1 MTVTTVAD
9 VPAAAAALAA
19 APSPVV
25 AIPVHNSYD
34 DAVRCLESV
43 LAHTGSQTA
52 ILVIDDAGCDRRL
65 VDRLATLAGRI
76 AGQVVIL
83 EHPTNE
89 GFVRSC
95 NDAFAATPGRD
106 VVLVNSDVVVGPH
119 WLERM
124 VDAADSSDLVATVTA
139 LTNHGSIVSVPYRNH
154 PVRTMPAHLSVE
166 EAARR
171 VAAGSLRLRPQLP
184 TGVGH
189 CLLIRRAV
197 LDLIGPFDETFAPG
211 YSEEVDFCQ
220 RAVAHG
226 FRHIAADDVFTFHRG
241 GASFGDRHEVLAR
254 RARHEALVRA
264 RYPWFEPWVQRVERD
279 RASDLARSVAA
290 ARRSLL
296 GYSVGIDALCLGP
309 STSGTQ
315 VNTIETIR
323 ALAGRPEIDRL
334 VAFVPFDTPA
344 VVRTLQTELPAVDF
358 VGIRTPDEVPEGVV
372 DVMYRPYQV
381 RESAELVFL
390 HRAGERFVINQLDTI
405 AFENPAYFDNHDSWS
420 HYRDLTRLAHELA
433 GGIAFLSEHARTAC
447 REAGLGREGQPSAVV
462 ACGTDNPL
470 TGPAVP
476 VPGVDGD
483 TGFLLAIGASY
494 RHKNRDFTLRVWAEL
509 RRRGW
514 PGRLVL
520 AGPTPPQGNSLAA
533 EAAQLLGEPDLR
545 EHVTDVGEVTERQK
559 RWLYENAAL
568 VLYPSTVE
576 GFGMVPF
583 EAARHGTPTLCSRR
597 GSLAELLGDEMP
609 ALDGFDPGAAADL
622 AWKLVHDRTA
632 AVALTGALA
641 ERGADHTWAGVAER
655 LVELFDQAL
664 RQPRRRVLS
673 LDGDARAP
681 VALEIR
687 PAAQY
692 RPTAGSRRLEVLV
705 HGVSA
710 RPTLKRMLSP
720 DGSRRQQ
727 AARDMIEVARRRL
740 R

>member
-1 MTVTTVAD
+1 MTVTTVVD
-9 VPAAAAALAA
+9 VATAAAALAT

-25 AIPVHNSYD
+25 VIPVHDSYD

-43 LAHTGSQTA
+43 LAHTGPRHA
-52 ILVIDDAGCDRRL
+52 VLVVDDAGRDRRL
-65 VDRLATLAGRI
+65 VDRLTALADRI
-76 AGQVVIL
+76 TRPVVIL
-83 EHPTNE
+83 EHPVNA

-106 VVLVNSDVVVGPH
+106 VVLVNSDVVVGPQ

-124 VDAADSSDLVATVTA
+124 VAAADSSDLVATVTA

-154 PVRTMPAHLSVE
+154 PVRTLPAHLSVD

-171 VAAGSLRLRPQLP
+171 VAAGSLRLRPHLP

-189 CLLIRRAV
+189 CMLIRRAV

-220 RAVAHG
+220 RAVAQG
-226 FRHIAADDVFTFHRG
+226 FRHVAADDVFTFHRG

-254 RARHEALVRA
+254 RARHETLVRL
-264 RYPWFEPWVQRVERD
+264 RYPWFEPWVQRMERD
-279 RASDLARSVAA
+279 RASDLAQAIAV

-296 GYSVGIDALCLGP
+296 GYTVGVDALCLGP

-323 ALAGRPEIDRL
+323 ALAGRSPGDRL
-334 VAFVPFDTPA
+334 VAFVPFDPTA
-344 VVRTLQTELPAVDF
+344 VVRVLQTELPAVDF
-358 VGIRTPDEVPEGVV
+358 VGIRTPAEVPEGVV

-390 HRAGERFVINQLDTI
+390 HRAGERFVVNQLDTI
-405 AFENPAYFDNHDSWS
+405 AFDNPAYFANHEAWS
-420 HYRDLTRLAHELA
+420 AYRDLTRLTHELA
-433 GGIAFLSEHARTAC
+433 GGIGFLSEHARIAC
-447 REAGLGREGQPSAVV
+447 REAGLGRAGQPSAVV
-462 ACGTDNPL
+462 SCGTDHPL
-470 TGPAVP
+470 AAVAAP
-476 VPGVDGD
+476 VPGVAGD

-514 PGRLVL
+514 SGRLVL
-520 AGPTPPQGNSLAA
+520 AGSTPPHGTSLAA
-533 EAAQLLGEPDLR
+533 EAEQLLGEADLR
-545 EHVTDVGEVTERQK
+545 EHVTDLGEVTEAQK
-559 RWLYENAAL
+559 RWLFENAAL

-583 EAARHGTPTLCSRR
+583 EAARYGTPTLCARR
-597 GSLAELLGDEMP
+597 GSLAELLGDLTP
-609 ALDGFDPGAAADL
+609 ALDGFDPDAAADL

-632 AVALTGALA
+632 AAALTAALA
-641 ERGADHTWAGVAER
+641 ERAADHTWTGVADR
-655 LVELFDQAL
+655 LLALFDDAL
-664 RQPRRRVLS
+664 RQPRRRMLS
-673 LDGDARAP
+673 LEGDGAVPIAIGSGPGRTTAARA
-681 VALEIR
+681 
-687 PAAQY
+687 
-692 RPTAGSRRLEVLV
+692 RRLENLVL
-705 HGVSA
+705 GVGA
-710 RPTLKRMLSP
+710 RPALKRVLSP

-727 AARDMIEVARRRL
+727 AARDAIEVARRRL